1 LRPQLAPKM
10 VFPLAAIGAF
20 LRESAAYIGIA
31 AGVGA
36 VAVAAPEL
44 MASDQRGARELDD
57 PVMLDE
63 QAAAGQPLNNSLTRH
78 GSTDVAKRD

>member
-1 LRPQLAPKM
+1 M

-44 MASDQRGARELDD
+44 MASDQRGARELDE
-57 PVMLDE
+57 PSIAE
-63 QAAAGQPLNNSLTRH
+63 QASAGQPLTNNLTLH
-78 GSTDVAKRD
+78 AAAGKRD